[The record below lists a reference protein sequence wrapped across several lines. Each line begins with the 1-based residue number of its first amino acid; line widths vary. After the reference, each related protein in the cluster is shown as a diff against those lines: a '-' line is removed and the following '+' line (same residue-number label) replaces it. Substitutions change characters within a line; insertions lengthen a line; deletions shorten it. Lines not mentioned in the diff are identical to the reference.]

1 MGHWRGVGAP
11 RRQGGVDLR
20 RRRVHAVEHG
30 AGDRGAAENNIVHV
44 IWVDNAYNMV
54 EMQEVNKYQRK
65 SGVEFGPIDFKAY
78 AESCGA
84 VGFAVQSVDDLR
96 PMLRKAME
104 IQGPVVVAIPVDYAD
119 NYKLMAQMNF
129 SQMI

>member
-1 MGHWRGVGAP
+1 ME
-11 RRQGGVDLR
+11 LET
-20 RRRVHAVEHG
+20 AV
-30 AGDRGAAENNIVHV
+30 RLKNNIVHV

-84 VGFAVQSVDDLR
+84 VGFAVQSVEDLR
-96 PMLRKAME
+96 PMLRKAMA